1 MLVGRPEGGGR
12 NSAQHSASSVGC
24 TGMARGSTA
33 PPRGVVSSGEILRCF
48 MWCDSENCCRSRVAW
63 VVPSGSNV
71 SFAAKVP
78 DRGAFLRVGCEGCM
92 KHARSTLEPASA
104 QFWFSYALSWLGRQC
119 MAYIHGTWRGQLA
132 GARWRCRVESS
143 RISGDRSETRNYAH
157 RATVHLMDKNRVTRR
172 TPRDVRMPLER
183 DCERR
188 SQ

>member
-1 MLVGRPEGGGR
+1 
-12 NSAQHSASSVGC
+12 
-24 TGMARGSTA
+24 
-33 PPRGVVSSGEILRCF
+33 
-48 MWCDSENCCRSRVAW
+48 
-63 VVPSGSNV
+63 
-71 SFAAKVP
+71 
-78 DRGAFLRVGCEGCM
+78 M

-143 RISGDRSETRNYAH
+143 RISGDRSETRNYAR